1 MTSRRRWTTL
11 GLGLLLLL
19 AGTAATGAGSASA
32 ATAPTPPPW
41 QVPTQLDPNEVGTLS
56 LYDATGNVVTSGN
69 VNDLPVS
76 AYQLGS
82 GAGRTGDDKAT
93 LFAATP
99 AFGVAPGAWPLSQM
113 SAASTYPDPTAPAA
127 LAASTFPLH
136 TSTSTTDLNLASY
149 IAAHPNNDTTHPGY
163 SGVYE
168 LRLKTSALGAGI
180 SPTYNAVDVLVSG
193 TTWTQLYPAPAVATP
208 SLFTAVTPCRV
219 FDTRG
224 AAGSCAS
231 APSVPAQPIGPGGV
245 LGVKVTGMGNVPT
258 DATAVVLN
266 VTAVGATV
274 PGTYVS
280 VYPASPTPPN
290 VSNLNVA
297 SSAPVPNLAVV
308 PVGPGGMVDFYNH
321 VGNVN
326 VIADVSGYFSAA
338 GTSAYTA
345 AVPCRV
351 FDTRLGTGSCTSP
364 PTFTPA
370 PVGPGGILK
379 INITGV
385 AGVPANATAVV
396 LNVTAVGATVPG
408 TYVSVYPDAPTQ
420 PAVSNLNVNSAK
432 PVPNLVIV
440 PVGPGG
446 LLDFYNHTGSVNL
459 LGDLAGWFA
468 PGTSATYT
476 TTGPCRVFDTRSG
489 TGVCSA
495 APTFTAAK
503 IGPKGILK
511 IKVTGVG
518 GVPANATAVVLN
530 ITAVGASVPGT
541 FISAYPDSPTVPTVS
556 NLNVNSSAAI
566 PNLAI
571 VQVGPG
577 GVIDFYNATGTV
589 NLIGDVAGYFAP

>member
-1 MTSRRRWTTL
+1 MTSRRRWTTV

-19 AGTAATGAGSASA
+19 AGTAATGAGAASA
-32 ATAPTPPPW
+32 TTAPTPPPW

-56 LYDATGNVVTSGN
+56 LYDTAGNVVTTGS
-69 VNDLPVS
+69 VNDLPLS

-82 GAGRTGDDKAT
+82 GQGRTGDNKAT

-113 SAASTYPDPTAPAA
+113 STASTYPNPAAPAA
-127 LAASTFPLH
+127 LAASSFPLH
-136 TSTSTTDLNLASY
+136 SSTNATDFSLASY

-180 SPTYNAVDVLVSG
+180 STTYNAVDVLVSG
-193 TTWTQLYPAPAVATP
+193 TTWTQLYPGPPAP
-208 SLFTAVTPCRV
+208 SLYTAVTPCRV
-219 FDTRG
+219 FDTRVG
-224 AAGSCAS
+224 PGSCIS
-231 APSVPAQPIGPGGV
+231 APAVAVKPIGPGGV
-245 LGVKVTGMGNVPT
+245 LGVKVTGMGNVPA

-266 VTAVGATV
+266 VTAVGATAS
-274 PGTYVS
+274 TFIS
-280 VYPASPTPPN
+280 VYPASPTPPK

-297 SSAPVPNLAVV
+297 SSAPVPNLTVV
-308 PVGPGGMVDFYNH
+308 PVGPGGVVDFFNAA
-321 VGNVN
+321 GSVN
-326 VIADVSGYFSAA
+326 LIADVSGYFSASGA
-338 GTSAYTA
+338 SAYTA

-351 FDTRLGTGSCTSP
+351 FDTRHGTGSCTSS
-364 PTFTPA
+364 PTFTPGV
-370 PVGPGGILK
+370 VGPKGVLK
-379 INITGV
+379 IKVTGV
-385 AGVPANATAVV
+385 GGVPATATAVV
-396 LNVTAVGATVPG
+396 LNVTAVSATRPG
-408 TYVSVYPDAPTQ
+408 TYVSVYPDSPTQ
-420 PAVSNLNVNSAK
+420 PTVSNLNVNSAA

-446 LLDFYNHTGSVNL
+446 LVDFYNAAGTINL

-489 TGVCSA
+489 TGVCTG
-495 APTFTAAK
+495 APAFTPAK

-530 ITAVGASVPGT
+530 ITAVGASTPGT
-541 FISAYPDSPTVPTVS
+541 FIAAYPDSPTLPTVS